1 MAQTID
7 KQAVR
12 VWALRQIGRPCY
24 GTAAE
29 LIRKLDDGEFDL
41 EGDE

>member
-1 MAQTID
+1 MTELD

-29 LIRKLDDGEFDL
+29 LIRRIDDGEFDVK
-41 EGDE
+41 EEQ